1 MSKPVCTIECEDCG
15 RFAIM
20 NNDSLSIFVIDKDF
34 FAITRCIFCDR
45 TIRDYISKE
54 VAIKLFWENIKIF
67 YFNTGEQ
74 ILDQKVFDR
83 L

>member
-1 MSKPVCTIECEDCG
+1 
-15 RFAIM
+15 M